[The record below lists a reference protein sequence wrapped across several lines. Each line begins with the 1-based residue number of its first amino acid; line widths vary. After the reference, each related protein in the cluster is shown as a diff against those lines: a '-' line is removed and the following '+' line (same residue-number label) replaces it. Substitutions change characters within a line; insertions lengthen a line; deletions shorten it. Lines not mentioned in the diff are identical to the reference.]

1 MYPKINR
8 PLKVIRVALPLGLE
22 FFSWKIGLHVTFKDG
37 IIIIVIRVIF
47 AQKLFAQSSPGTR
60 LQ

>member
-1 MYPKINR
+1 M
-8 PLKVIRVALPLGLE
+8 IRVALPLGLE

-37 IIIIVIRVIF
+37 IILIVIRVIF